1 MTFAESTPRGEEK
14 LCTTNEAAEFFHVTP
29 QTIRRW
35 VKKGV
40 FPNAKKVNF
49 LERRIPISDLQEVK
63 AKFEQ
68 TGF

>member
-1 MTFAESTPRGEEK
+1 MTFADNTPRSNEK
-14 LCTTNEAAEFFHVTP
+14 LCTTNEAADYFHVTP

-49 LERRIPISDLQEVK
+49 LERRIPFSDMEKVK
-63 AKFEQ
+63 AQFEESD
-68 TGF
+68 F